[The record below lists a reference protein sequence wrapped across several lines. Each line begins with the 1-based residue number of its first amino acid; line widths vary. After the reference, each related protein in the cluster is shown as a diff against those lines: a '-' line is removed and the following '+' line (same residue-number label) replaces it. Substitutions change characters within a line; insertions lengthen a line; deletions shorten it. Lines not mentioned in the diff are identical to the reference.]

1 MGCCGLATASRR
13 PLTPALKPVQDSDE
27 RACAYIAGPAPSRW
41 GAFSPDVAVA
51 PPGAVP
57 PPAQVGAFGSREEL
71 EAARAARRSHPLF
84 ASVCLSLLTEVINS
98 RLFTTVS
105 WCPSSAG

>member
-1 MGCCGLATASRR
+1 MICNQTAQES
-13 PLTPALKPVQDSDE
+13 PLTLALERVQDSDE

-41 GAFSPDVAVA
+41 GSFSPDVAVA

-105 WCPSSAG
+105 R